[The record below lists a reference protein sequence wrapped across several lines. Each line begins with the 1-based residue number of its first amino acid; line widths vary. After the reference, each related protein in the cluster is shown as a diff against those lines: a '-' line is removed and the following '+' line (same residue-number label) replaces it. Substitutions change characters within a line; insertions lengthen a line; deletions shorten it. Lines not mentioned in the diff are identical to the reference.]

1 MSRSSWKP
9 FFVHPSILNSKM
21 QDDSSSKK
29 EEIVLY
35 NRNTLL
41 TEEMIGLRLFVYNGI
56 RFFFYWSYYRKIR
69 TSYRRI
75 FTDKKKT
82 NRKEKKEIDGTK
94 STSAR
99 FTFRA

>member
-56 RFFFYWSYYRKIR
+56 RFFSIEVTTEKLGHLIGEFSP
-69 TSYRRI
+69 T
-75 FTDKKKT
+75 KKKPIA
-82 NRKEKKEIDGTK
+82 KKK
-94 STSAR
+94 KK
-99 FTFRA
+99 

>member
-1 MSRSSWKP
+1 
-9 FFVHPSILNSKM
+9 M

-56 RFFFYWSYYRKIR
+56 RFFSIEVTTEKLGHLIGEFSPTRKKPIA
-69 TSYRRI
+69 
-75 FTDKKKT
+75 KKK
-82 NRKEKKEIDGTK
+82 KK
-94 STSAR
+94 
-99 FTFRA
+99 